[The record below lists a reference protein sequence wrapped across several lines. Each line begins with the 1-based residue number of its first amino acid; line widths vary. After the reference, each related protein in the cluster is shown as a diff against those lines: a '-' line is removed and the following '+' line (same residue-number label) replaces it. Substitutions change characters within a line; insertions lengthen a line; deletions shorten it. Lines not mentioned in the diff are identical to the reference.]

1 MMCRCLLI
9 DLFDAEHTEVA
20 LRADKREKQT
30 IIISKELAKSA
41 GAARKLAMEFIRKN
55 ENLKEADETGNSFR
69 FRVREPG
76 RFVEK
81 SFRTFQPKG
90 KPGVS
95 IVFGEL
101 K

>member
-1 MMCRCLLI
+1 MSEILI
-9 DLFDAEHTEVA
+9 DLLDAEHTEKQ

-30 IIISKELAKSA
+30 IVISKEVAKTA
-41 GAARKLAMEFIRKN
+41 GAARKMAMEFIKKG
-55 ENLKEADETGNSFR
+55 ENLKEADETGTSFR

-76 RFVEK
+76 MFMEK

-95 IVFGEL
+95 IVFGEM

>member
-1 MMCRCLLI
+1 MNNILI
-9 DLFDAEHTEVA
+9 DLFDAEHTEA
-20 LRADKREKQT
+20 ELRADKREKQT
-30 IIISKELAKSA
+30 IIISKEVAKSA
-41 GAARKLAMEFIRKN
+41 GDARKMAMEFIRKN
-55 ENLKEADETGNSFR
+55 ESLKAVDETGNSFR

-76 RFVEK
+76 RFAK
-81 SFRTFQPKG
+81 GSFRTFQPKG